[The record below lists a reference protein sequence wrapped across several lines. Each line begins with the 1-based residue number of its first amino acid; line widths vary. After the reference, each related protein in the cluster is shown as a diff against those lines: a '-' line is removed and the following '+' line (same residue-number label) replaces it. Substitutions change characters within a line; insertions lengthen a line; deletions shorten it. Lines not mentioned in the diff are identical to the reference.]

1 MKRNELQA
9 MQHYS
14 RGVQKVLFKS
24 YDCVVRECDNCD
36 YAYICE
42 VTNLLLKFIQHELNK
57 CDAKGEL
64 KDDNN

>member
-9 MQHYS
+9 MQHYA

-36 YAYICE
+36 YAHLCE
-42 VTNLLLKFIQHELNK
+42 VTNLLLKLIEHDL
-57 CDAKGEL
+57 CRYDAKGKL
-64 KDDNN
+64 KDDND